1 LTATYGDYPF
11 WPIIPFTPNRMDIL
25 ETDKLEYWENIA
37 VQAVEFFSSKEDFME
52 WVCTHYFA
60 DDNRRTADGAWDLV
74 KYMQDNPEMDVD

>member
-52 WVCTHYFA
+52 WVCAHYFA

-74 KYMQDNPEMDVD
+74 EYMQDNPEMDVD